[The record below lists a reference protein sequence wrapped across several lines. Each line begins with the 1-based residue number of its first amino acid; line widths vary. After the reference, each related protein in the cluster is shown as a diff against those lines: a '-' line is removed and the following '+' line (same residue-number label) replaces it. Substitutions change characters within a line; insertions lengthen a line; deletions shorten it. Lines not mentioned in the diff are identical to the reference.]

1 MLRKLDYGNFYIM
14 CVSDPSNIQSSPPP
28 SVSCPEGYTAYWY
41 ACLKLVMTSNVTWA
55 DAESACQMDN
65 ASLVS
70 IHNDAENAAVLLALD
85 QAGNQPFWIGLHDPE
100 VCHQTFVSSV
110 I

>member
-1 MLRKLDYGNFYIM
+1 
-14 CVSDPSNIQSSPPP
+14 
-28 SVSCPEGYTAYWY
+28 
-41 ACLKLVMTSNVTWA
+41 
-55 DAESACQMDN
+55 MDN

-70 IHNDAENAAVLLALD
+70 IHNDAENAAVVLALD

-100 VCHQTFVSSV
+100 VRHQTFASSA